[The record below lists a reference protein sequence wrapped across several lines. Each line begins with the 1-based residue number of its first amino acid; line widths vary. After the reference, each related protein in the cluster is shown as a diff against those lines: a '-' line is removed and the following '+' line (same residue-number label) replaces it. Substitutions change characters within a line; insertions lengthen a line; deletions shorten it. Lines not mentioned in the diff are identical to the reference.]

1 MRQLNKRRMEDFTVS
16 VSEFVAL
23 VNETFDIAFPAV
35 TIVGELANFRVSKNR
50 WVYFDLK
57 DEDASVKF
65 FGTVYML
72 PGPLEDG
79 MVLQVRGT
87 PRMHPL
93 YGFSVTAQNIR
104 PVGEGAIKR
113 ASDLLQAK
121 LAAEGL
127 FDAERKRT
135 LPVIPERIGLIASR
149 ESAAYIDFMK
159 IINARWGG
167 LVIEFIDVQVQGD
180 VAPAQVVSALQQ
192 FNQLQSPPEVVV
204 ITRGGGSAEDLQA
217 FSTEQVTR
225 AVALSRIPTMV
236 AIGHERDISLAEL
249 AADVRASTPSNAAEL
264 LVPDRQQVLAH
275 VQLTA
280 RNLHTEITEIITR
293 EKDELDRAVQQSTQA
308 INRLLQQSQETAG
321 RYKRLL
327 SVLSPEAALK
337 RGYALVRRGKQ
348 VVRSVA
354 NVAAQDGLDIQLVDG
369 TIHAEVIQ
377 VTQGKREKIDGT
389 S

>member
-1 MRQLNKRRMEDFTVS
+1 MEDFTVS